1 MANFGLDWVVLLT
14 IEEEHLF
21 EYENLLYYHEVPF
34 HTVEAEGQ
42 FLIKVPEKFS
52 AIGKDIIEDHR
63 AGILQEPVNNFN
75 PRYSN
80 FVRGLKVR
88 QVGRPR
94 ASFKWQFAM
103 ILFLMLFMMAMR
115 MLLYLR
121 K

>member
-14 IEEEHLF
+14 IEEVRLF

-34 HTVEAEGQ
+34 HSVETDGQ
-42 FLIKVPEKFS
+42 FMVMVPEKFS
-52 AIGKDIIEDHR
+52 AIGQEIIEDYR
-63 AGILQEPVNNFN
+63 AGLLQEPVNDFN

-88 QVGRPR
+88 QIGRPR
-94 ASFKWQFAM
+94 ASFKWQLAM
-103 ILFLMLFMMAMR
+103 ILFLMLFMLAVR